1 MQVRKKDT
9 SAIQNAV
16 LGADGPLP
24 DGAIGA
30 KLLSLVTHINLFRFL
45 VNTVTGTTAL
55 QGREVQFLQP
65 GGKS

>member
-24 DGAIGA
+24 DGATGA
-30 KLLSLVTHINLFRFL
+30 MVLSLVTHRNLLRFL
-45 VNTVTGTTAL
+45 VHRVTETTAL